1 MPKLR
6 TMKKRNKGGRSA
18 ISFSTQPLKLSLAKT
33 QNTSNRARPCSMP
46 NRNNHSEEV
55 VKVVA
60 TASGNSAVSMVTKM
74 MLASM
79 KR

>member
-1 MPKLR
+1 M
-6 TMKKRNKGGRSA
+6 
-18 ISFSTQPLKLSLAKT
+18 ISFSMQPLKLSLAKT
-33 QNTSNRARPCSMP
+33 QNTSNRARPCNMP

-60 TASGNSAVSMVTKM
+60 TAGSNSAVSMVTKM

>member
-1 MPKLR
+1 
-6 TMKKRNKGGRSA
+6 MKKRNKGGRSV
-18 ISFSTQPLKLSLAKT
+18 ISFSTQPLKLSLART
-33 QNTSNRARPCSMP
+33 MSTSNRARPCNMP

-60 TASGNSAVSMVTKM
+60 TASNNSANSMVTKM

>member
-1 MPKLR
+1 
-6 TMKKRNKGGRSA
+6 
-18 ISFSTQPLKLSLAKT
+18 
-33 QNTSNRARPCSMP
+33 MP

-55 VKVVA
+55 VKVEA
-60 TASGNSAVSMVTKM
+60 TAGRISAVSMVTKM

>member
-1 MPKLR
+1 
-6 TMKKRNKGGRSA
+6 
-18 ISFSTQPLKLSLAKT
+18 
-33 QNTSNRARPCSMP
+33 MP
-46 NRNNHSEEV
+46 NRNNHSEVV

-60 TASGNSAVSMVTKM
+60 TASNNSANSMVTKM